1 MNSPAIF
8 DNQQITILNTLYQA
22 YIDGAIALTANVP
35 QVAKVEILN
44 TDVATL
50 NSSPVEIVPAQGAN
64 KAVQVLSCVVNF
76 VNNTGDDYNTNMQL
90 QLIDGLTGDAIA
102 LSRTDFL
109 GGVAATYS
117 QYLTIQQGASQFS
130 DQITGSSS
138 IKLSVVGADPTPNGS
153 PDVTLKVYVIYQ
165 VVDFS

>member
-90 QLIDGLTGDAIA
+90 QLIEGSSTKVIE

-109 GGVAATYS
+109 GGISATYS
-117 QYLTIQQGASQFS
+117 QYLTIQQGDSQLS
-130 DQITGSSS
+130 DQIISNSS

>member
-1 MNSPAIF
+1 MNNKDSI
-8 DNQQITILNTLYQA
+8 ILNTLYQA
-22 YIDGAIALTANVP
+22 YIDGAIALTVNVP

-76 VNNTGDDYNTNMQL
+76 VNTQSDDYISNTQL
-90 QLIDGLTGDAIA
+90 QLIEGFSGDIIA

-109 GGVAATYS
+109 GGILATYS
-117 QYLTIQQGASQFS
+117 QYLIMQQAASQLTN
-130 DQITGSSS
+130 QIVSNSN
-138 IKLSVVGADPTPNGS
+138 IKLSVVGGNPIPNGS

>member
-90 QLIDGLTGDAIA
+90 QLIEGSSTKVIA

-109 GGVAATYS
+109 GGISATYS
-117 QYLTIQQGASQFS
+117 QYLTIQQGDSQLS
-130 DQITGSSS
+130 DQIISNSS